1 MQVVFMN
8 TFEKSSE
15 LAQGEQAQLSICEQ
29 QGSWSVLWSGD
40 AAAGEGQSVW
50 FEGSSWEEMI
60 ASFRHGVA
68 VKMGEGYVPVIDGML
83 EERKPLAAATSAYAM
98 LQCYGET
105 NANASLFDALR
116 DWRRAKAAAEKKSAY
131 MVANNRMLLM
141 ISAYVPHLPEELAQ
155 IPGWG
160 DAKLAAYGED
170 ILKITA
176 AFEQSH
182 PFPLDWV
189 TEALDPKLFTSWIYK
204 QKENKY
210 KAMLDRQTEKKRL
223 LAAIAEGK
231 SIVQMQTVLEMPRRD
246 LMEKIERLELEG
258 YDLEPFIERELAD
271 MPSVEQEQ
279 VWEAMTIIG
288 DRYLKPVLHQV
299 YGEELPS
306 GQPVDMLYDRLR
318 LIRLRF
324 RRHDKADAV

>member
-8 TFEKSSE
+8 TFERSLEQS
-15 LAQGEQAQLSICEQ
+15 QPIQAQLSICEQ
-29 QGSWSVLWSGD
+29 QGSWSVIWSGE
-40 AAAGEGQSVW
+40 EGAEEDQSVW
-50 FEGSSWEEMI
+50 FEGNSWEEML
-60 ASFRHGVA
+60 AAFRHGVA

-83 EERKPLAAATSAYAM
+83 EERKPLAAASSMYAM
-98 LQCYGET
+98 LQCYGEI
-105 NANASLFDALR
+105 NANAALFDALR
-116 DWRRAKAAAEKKSAY
+116 DWRRAKAASEKKSAY

-141 ISAYVPHLPEELAQ
+141 ISAYVPKLPEELTQ

-160 DAKLAAYGED
+160 ESKLTAYGED

-176 AFEQSH
+176 AFEQPL

-189 TEALDPKLFTSWIYK
+189 TDELDPKLFTQWIYK

-210 KAMLDRQTEKKRL
+210 KAVLDRQSEKKRL
-223 LAAIAEGK
+223 LAAIAEGR
-231 SIVQMQTVLEMPRRD
+231 SIVQMQTELDMPRRD
-246 LMEKIERLELEG
+246 LMEKIERLEVEG
-258 YDLEPFIERELAD
+258 YDLEPFIARELAD

-299 YGEELPS
+299 YGEELPA

>member
-8 TFEKSSE
+8 TFEKLTE
-15 LAQGEQAQLSICEQ
+15 QAQTVQAQLSICEQ
-29 QGSWSVLWSGD
+29 LGSWSVLWSGD
-40 AAAGEGQSVW
+40 GSSGEGQTVW
-50 FEGSSWEEMI
+50 FEGSSWEEML
-60 ASFRHGVA
+60 ACFRHGVA

-83 EERKPLAAATSAYAM
+83 EERKPPAAASSMYAM

-105 NANASLFDALR
+105 NANAALFDALR

-131 MVANNRMLLM
+131 MVANNRMLMM
-141 ISAYVPHLPEELAQ
+141 ISAYVPHQPEELAQ

-160 DAKLAAYGED
+160 ESKLAAYGED
-170 ILKITA
+170 VLKITA
-176 AFEQSH
+176 AFEQPY

-189 TEALDPKLFTSWIYK
+189 AEALDPKLFTQWIYK

-210 KAMLDRQTEKKRL
+210 KSVLDRQSEKKRL
-223 LAAIAEGK
+223 LSAIAEGK
-231 SIVQMQTVLEMPRRD
+231 SIMQMQAELEMPRRD

-271 MPSVEQEQ
+271 MPSTEQEQ
-279 VWEAMTIIG
+279 IWEALTIIG
-288 DRYLKPVLHQV
+288 DRYLKPVLQQV
-299 YGEELPS
+299 YGEELPA

-324 RRHDKADAV
+324 RRQDKADAV